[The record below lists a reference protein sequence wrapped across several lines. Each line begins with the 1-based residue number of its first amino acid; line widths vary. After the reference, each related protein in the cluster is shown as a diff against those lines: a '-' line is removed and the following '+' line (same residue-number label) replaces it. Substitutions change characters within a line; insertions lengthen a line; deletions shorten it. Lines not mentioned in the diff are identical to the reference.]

1 MISTATKGLISSG
14 FQSVGGGA
22 IGFAVG
28 YALKK
33 IMKPAFIGLGLLM
46 LLIGYLEYQRWI
58 TVNWTTVESES
69 SAFMTHAANKVVAV
83 TSQMGHSM
91 PIGLG
96 AAGFVPGL
104 IAGIL
109 KG

>member
-33 IMKPAFIGLGLLM
+33 IMKLAFIGLGLLM
-46 LLIGYLEYQRWI
+46 LLIGYLEYQ
-58 TVNWTTVESES
+58 T
-69 SAFMTHAANKVVAV
+69 
-83 TSQMGHSM
+83 
-91 PIGLG
+91 P
-96 AAGFVPGL
+96 
-104 IAGIL
+104 
-109 KG
+109 